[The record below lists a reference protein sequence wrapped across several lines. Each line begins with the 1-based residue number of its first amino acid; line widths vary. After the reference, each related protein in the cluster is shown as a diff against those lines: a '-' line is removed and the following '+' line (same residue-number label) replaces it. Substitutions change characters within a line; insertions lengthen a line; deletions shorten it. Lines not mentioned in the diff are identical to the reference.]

1 MHIDFERSR
10 VAYAGLNDDQ
20 ICESGVQ
27 QKLSLLIGDKSFA
40 DYLDIWADRSLGG
53 NLLGSYLAD
62 LADGKLK
69 RAVGDEAFDRHFR
82 LQPRPIAE
90 QA

>member
-10 VAYAGLNDDQ
+10 VRLRRLNDDQ

-40 DYLDIWADRSLGG
+40 DYLDIWADPVSRRESAWKLSGRFGG
-53 NLLGSYLAD
+53 WKIETCSRRRG
-62 LADGKLK
+62 
-69 RAVGDEAFDRHFR
+69 F
-82 LQPRPIAE
+82 
-90 QA
+90 